1 MATTTANR
9 LFPVFVDTNV
19 LISAV
24 LKESPRYFHARGVL
38 RRLEEGDREVWI
50 SRQVLRELLAGLS
63 RPQGFALPLRAA
75 DTLIV
80 AQEYEQQFVVAEDHA
95 LVTQQ
100 LYLLLDKVPCGG
112 KQIHD
117 ANIVATMLA
126 FDVPQLITYNIAD
139 FQRFAGFISVMS
151 EV

>member
-1 MATTTANR
+1 MIADR
-9 LFPVFVDTNV
+9 VFLDTNV

-38 RRLEEGDREVWI
+38 RRLLDCDCEVWV

-63 RPQGFALPLRAA
+63 RPQVFAQPLRAA
-75 DTLIV
+75 DTIAI

-112 KQIHD
+112 KQVHD

-126 FDVPQLITYNIAD
+126 FDVPQLITYNVAD
-139 FQRFAGFISVMS
+139 FQRFAGFIAVTS
-151 EV
+151 EI